1 MSIKQRLIEVISS
14 FPDNEEAT
22 VIFIYHTEN
31 ERTVVFDGKV
41 MGSLLIEALKDEEL
55 RLMIIAAGKI
65 LADDAKVEEVR
76 KLLNEE

>member
-31 ERTVVFDGKV
+31 KRTVVFDGKV

-55 RLMIIAAGKI
+55 RQMIIDAGKI
-65 LADDAKVEEVR
+65 LADDAKV
-76 KLLNEE
+76 